1 MLSIVLI
8 AAALL
13 IAGCFLQLRGR
24 YSTERAPLATDP
36 RIPSMMMSTTPTPTG
51 SGGQSVRP
59 TVAVVLRVQNP
70 DCACEN
76 ARKFADKTFV
86 VGSAP
91 QLPFK
96 GCTRA
101 DCRCR
106 YQPITDRR
114 STKGERRKG
123 TSRREEIRFETK
135 DDRRSGKD
143 RRQTNNVWKTPV

>member
-1 MLSIVLI
+1 MLSIALI
-8 AAALL
+8 VAAVL
-13 IAGCFLQLRGR
+13 IAGCLLQLRGR
-24 YSTERAPLATDP
+24 HSTERVALATDS
-36 RIPSMMMSTTPTPTG
+36 RIPSIMMSTTHAPPA
-51 SGGQSVRP
+51 SGGQAVRP

-96 GCTRA
+96 GCTRV

-106 YQPITDRR
+106 YQTITDRR
-114 STKGERRKG
+114 GAKGERRKG

>member
-13 IAGCFLQLRGR
+13 IAAFILQLRGR
-24 YSTERAPLATDP
+24 DTAERATSARGPAGTSLMAGVTQTLP
-36 RIPSMMMSTTPTPTG
+36 ASSAQP
-51 SGGQSVRP
+51 VRP

-86 VGSAP
+86 LGETP

-96 GCTRA
+96 GCTRV
-101 DCRCR
+101 DCSCR

-114 STKGERRKG
+114 AKGEQRKG
-123 TSRREEIRFETK
+123 TSRREEIRFEMK

-143 RRQTNNVWKTPV
+143 RRQTNNIWKTPV

>member
-1 MLSIVLI
+1 MLSIALI

-13 IAGCFLQLRGR
+13 ITACILQLRSR
-24 YSTERAPLATDP
+24 DSTERVTLATDP
-36 RIPSMMMSTTPTPTG
+36 RIPSIMMITTPAPP
-51 SGGQSVRP
+51 SSQPVRP
-59 TVAVVLRVQNP
+59 TVGLVLRVQNP

-76 ARKFADKTFV
+76 ARQLADKTFP
-86 VGSAP
+86 VGNAP
-91 QLPFK
+91 QLPLK
-96 GCTRA
+96 GCVRS
-101 DCRCR
+101 DCSCR

-114 STKGERRKG
+114 TKGERRKG

>member
-13 IAGCFLQLRGR
+13 IAGFVLQLRGR
-24 YSTERAPLATDP
+24 DSAERATSARGAAGTGLMTGTTQV
-36 RIPSMMMSTTPTPTG
+36 PSASSAPP
-51 SGGQSVRP
+51 VRP
-59 TVAVVLRVQNP
+59 TVAVVLRVQKP

-76 ARKFADKTFV
+76 ARKFADKIFV
-86 VGSAP
+86 LGNAP

-96 GCTRA
+96 GCMQA

-106 YQPITDRR
+106 YQPITNRR
-114 STKGERRKG
+114 TRGEQRKNA
-123 TSRREEIRFETK
+123 SRREQIRFDTK
-135 DDRRSGKD
+135 DDRRLGKD